1 MNSSSYDNLKKEE
14 VEMEIERL
22 KVQLSSLETQAC
34 EVIKELLAEI
44 EKKKTKTKS
53 RKKKTENHG

>member
-1 MNSSSYDNLKKEE
+1 MNSSSYDSLKKEE